1 VSVAED
7 WRDRLC
13 SALRGELLRDAP
25 LAPRTSIRIG
35 GPADLLFR
43 PADLDDLVACLQ
55 GARDLGVPLTILGG
69 GANTLVADRGVRGV
83 VVKLPPELAAEATA
97 PPRLLL
103 AAGLP
108 TGRAVQRAHAAG
120 LVGAEFLRGIPG
132 TLGGAL
138 AMNAGTATGE
148 MKDIVEHVE
157 VATADGLRDLPARD
171 LGFGY
176 RTCRLPPGA
185 VVTRIG
191 LLLTPGDVAA
201 AAREMDTAWERRSA
215 TQPLDQ
221 PSFGSTFRNPPGD
234 HAGRLLEAAGLKGL
248 RIGGAVVS
256 ERHANFVLN
265 VGGATAADVLAVVG
279 TMRDRVREKF
289 GVTLETE
296 VRLVGEFAE
305 DPSP

>member
-1 VSVAED
+1 MAED
-7 WRDRLC
+7 WRDRL
-13 SALRGELLRDAP
+13 SRALRGELLRDAP
-25 LAPRTSIRIG
+25 LAPRTSIRVG

-43 PADLDDLVACLQ
+43 PADVDDLVACLRT
-55 GARDLGVPLTILGG
+55 ARDLSVPLTVLGG
-69 GANTLVADRGVRGV
+69 GANLLVADRGVRGV
-83 VVKLPPELAAEATA
+83 VVKLPPDLAAEAAA

-103 AAGLP
+103 PAGMP

-138 AMNAGTATGE
+138 AMNAGTRAGE
-148 MKDIVEHVE
+148 MKDVVEHVE
-157 VATADGLRDLPARD
+157 VATPDGLRDLPARD
-171 LGFGY
+171 LAFAY
-176 RTCRLPPGA
+176 RTCHLPPGA

-201 AAREMDTAWERRSA
+201 AARDMDSEWERRAA

-234 HAGRLLEAAGLKGL
+234 FAGRLVEEAGLKGL

-256 ERHANFVLN
+256 ERHANFIVN
-265 VGGATAADVLAVVG
+265 AGGATAADVVALV
-279 TMRDRVREKF
+279 RRVRDAVRERS

-305 DPSP
+305 DPTP